1 METVRFLFWEV
12 IEVLSLAL
20 LGLMG
25 AKAVAG
31 LGQGLGARRA
41 LKAAL
46 YVAIAVLVALGARTI
61 GYDAAAQ
68 LYLSTSRDNIDH
80 TEYVKAYVNALQ
92 AVELRP
98 SSLRYWRALT
108 LAKMAVRQFQSAVDD
123 LPAYESLTGGQLDEE
138 DQYDFALCY
147 FYLNE
152 YDRVIALTRKLISEN
167 RFYAAPY
174 VVQGLAYAA
183 EKKYRDAELSFLGV
197 LQTFPSHQAAVEGLA
212 HAYFLDG
219 NRSAALN
226 VLDQTA
232 RHSFSP
238 EARQRFEALKALYA
252 Q

>member
-12 IEVLSLAL
+12 IEALSLAL
-20 LGLMG
+20 LGLV
-25 AKAVAG
+25 ATKAVAG
-31 LGQGLGARRA
+31 LAKGPGSRRGVQV
-41 LKAAL
+41 AL
-46 YVAIAVLVALGARTI
+46 YAVIAALVALGARTI

-68 LYLSTSRDNIDH
+68 LYLSAGRDSIAH
-80 TEYVKAYVNALQ
+80 TEYLKAYENALQ

-98 SSLRYWRALT
+98 GSLRYWRALT
-108 LAKMAVRQFQSAVDD
+108 LAKMALRQFQSAVDD

-138 DQYDFALCY
+138 DDYRFTLCY
-147 FYLNE
+147 FYLTQ
-152 YDRVIALTRKLISEN
+152 YDRVLALTKKLISQN

-174 VVQGLAYAA
+174 VLQGLVYTA
-183 EKKYRDAELSFLGV
+183 EKKYRDAELSFLDV

-219 NRSAALN
+219 NRAAALE
-226 VLDQTA
+226 VLDQTS

-238 EARQRFEALKALYA
+238 EARKRFKALKALYV